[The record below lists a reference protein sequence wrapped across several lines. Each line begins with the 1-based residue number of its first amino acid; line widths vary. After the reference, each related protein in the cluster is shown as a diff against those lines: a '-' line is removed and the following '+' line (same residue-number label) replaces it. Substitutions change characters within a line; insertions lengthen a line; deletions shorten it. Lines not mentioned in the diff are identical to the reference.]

1 MFIQHG
7 VSFFLVRTMVIINKD
22 TEMDENTI
30 KKLIGKR
37 IKQLR
42 KARGLTQFTLGEII
56 EVDQRQVAYIEGGNS
71 FPSLKTLNKLSE
83 AFDCSIKD
91 LFDYEHLIAKENL
104 QEAIEEKL
112 QLADEKTLS
121 MFYQFLKVF
130 ENHSN

>member
-1 MFIQHG
+1 
-7 VSFFLVRTMVIINKD
+7 
-22 TEMDENTI
+22 MDENTI

-42 KARGLTQFTLGEII
+42 KARGLTQFALGEII

-83 AFDCSIKD
+83 AFDCPIKD
-91 LFDYEHLIAKENL
+91 LFDYEHLIAKESL

-112 QLADEKTLS
+112 KLADDKMLS
-121 MFYQFLKVF
+121 MYYQLLKVF
-130 ENHSN
+130 ENYSN